1 MPSQYLLGNG
11 LIKGGLGCLWPWAG
25 IRNML
30 FFQDAL
36 ERAVLAEFAVQDDKG
51 KVNIFECR
59 QNTGTPDVYDLN
71 RMAQTP

>member
-30 FFQDAL
+30 FFQYAL
-36 ERAVLAEFAVQDDKG
+36 KRAVLAELTMQDDKG
-51 KVNIFECR
+51 KINAFECW
-59 QNTGTPDVYDLN
+59 QNTGTPDIYNLDL
-71 RMAQTP
+71 MA